1 LAHHAAYL
9 GVLGFAFLPLTF
21 AIVLSIGDSPCLGLN
36 EAGAYL
42 STGRLNADLRPTG

>member
-21 AIVLSIGDSPCLGLN
+21 AIVLSMVTPPVWD
-36 EAGAYL
+36 
-42 STGRLNADLRPTG
+42 